1 MYVKEMIWVCSE
13 DSVWS
18 VVQMCKDMRSQDV
31 HIISSLSTQLG
42 GLCVWPR
49 VVKMFTSLNPEP
61 SVRYEF

>member
-42 GLCVWPR
+42 GLV
-49 VVKMFTSLNPEP
+49 FGHE
-61 SVRYEF
+61 